1 MLLVLKMLKV
11 PAVLAAT
18 MYELVVRLVRLISH
32 VEHLASV
39 TSILASLVRLE
50 LDAVVFPNVLHDL
63 DGLVDLEQVHSLWC
77 ETYPDLM

>member
-18 MYELVVRLVRLISH
+18 MYELAVRLVRLINH

-50 LDAVVFPNVLHDL
+50 LGAVVFLNVLHDL
-63 DGLVDLEQVHSLWC
+63 DGLVDLEQVRSLWC